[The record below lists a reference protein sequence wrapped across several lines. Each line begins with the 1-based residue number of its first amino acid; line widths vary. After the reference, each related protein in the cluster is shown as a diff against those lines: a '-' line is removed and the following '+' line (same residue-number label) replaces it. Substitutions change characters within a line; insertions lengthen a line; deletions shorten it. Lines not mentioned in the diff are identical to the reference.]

1 MKKHNVMTS
10 KTLIFAGLILAV
22 LLAAAGMRTSRTTLK
37 FAGKASSLTELD
49 QRARPF
55 FEEAEKNIPK
65 VVSNLTGTEAFL
77 NLCALAVTDKVTGS
91 DKLER
96 KIAFVIEGPIL
107 APCRKGAAVYGC
119 NINPALARGFLSSLH
134 RDSMTSALYASGGLA
149 LEAAFLKTTLKSV
162 QCVIGPIVGKIAT
175 KFGTGAALAAADG
188 PFPFGDAVGVAL
200 AVGGTAW
207 SVHDLLA
214 LRRDLPS
221 SISAALK
228 QAIQEYWMQCRLE
241 AAK

>member
-1 MKKHNVMTS
+1 MKNAISTV
-10 KTLIFAGLILAV
+10 LVLAGLTTAV
-22 LLAAAGMRTSRTTLK
+22 LLAAAGMRTNRTTFKL
-37 FAGKASSLTELD
+37 AGKAASLTTMDE
-49 QRARPF
+49 RARPC
-55 FEEAEKNIPK
+55 FEAAEKNISQ
-65 VVSNLTGTEAFL
+65 VVAELSGTETFL
-77 NLCALAVTDKVTGS
+77 NLCSLAVADKVTGS

-96 KIAFVIEGPIL
+96 KIASVIEDPIL
-107 APCRKGAAVYGC
+107 VPCRKGAAVYGC
-119 NINPALARGFLSSLH
+119 DINPGLARGYLSSLQ
-134 RDSMTSALYASGGLA
+134 RDAMTSALYASGGLA
-149 LEAAFLKTTLKSV
+149 IEAAFLKTTLKSV

-214 LRRDLPS
+214 LRRDLPGA
-221 SISAALK
+221 ISAALRE
-228 QAIQEYWMQCRLE
+228 AIQEYWKQCRLE

>member
-1 MKKHNVMTS
+1 MKKQTVTR
-10 KTLIFAGLILAV
+10 KTLVFAGLILAI
-22 LLAAAGMRTSRTTLK
+22 LLAAAGMRTTRTTIK
-37 FAGKASSLTELD
+37 FAGKATSLTELD
-49 QRARPF
+49 QQARPF
-55 FEEAEKNIPK
+55 FEEAEKNIPQ
-65 VVSNLTGTEAFL
+65 VASNLTGTQAFL
-77 NLCALAVTDKVTGS
+77 NLCSLAVADKVTGS

-96 KIAFVIEGPIL
+96 KIASVIEGPIL
-107 APCRKGAAVYGC
+107 TPCRKGAAVYGC
-119 NINPALARGFLSSLH
+119 KINPALARGYLSDLH
-134 RDSMTSALYASGGLA
+134 RESMTSALFASGGLA

-162 QCVIGPIVGKIAT
+162 QCVIGPIAGKIAA

-214 LRRDLPS
+214 LRRDLPDT
-221 SISAALK
+221 ISAALR
-228 QAIQEYWMQCRLE
+228 QAIQEYWKQCRLE

>member
-1 MKKHNVMTS
+1 MKKHNVTG
-10 KTLIFAGLILAV
+10 KTFVFAGLILAV
-22 LLAAAGMRTSRTTLK
+22 LLSAAGMRSSRTANNL
-37 FAGKASSLTELD
+37 AGKNSRLTELD

-65 VVSNLTGTEAFL
+65 VVTELTGTQAFL
-77 NLCALAVTDKVTGS
+77 NLCYLAITDKVTGS
-91 DKLER
+91 DKLDR
-96 KIAFVIEGPIL
+96 KLASVIDSPIL

-119 NINPALARGFLSSLH
+119 GINPGLANSDLSAIH
-134 RDSMTSALYASGGLA
+134 REAMTSALYASGGLA

-162 QCVIGPIVGKIAT
+162 QCVIGPIVGKIAA
-175 KFGTGAALAAADG
+175 KLGTGAALAAADG
-188 PFPFGDAVGVAL
+188 PLPIGDAIGVTL

-221 SISAALK
+221 TISAALK
-228 QAIQEYWMQCRLE
+228 QAIQEYWKSCRLE

>member
-1 MKKHNVMTS
+1 MKKQTVTS

-37 FAGKASSLTELD
+37 FAGKATSLTELD

-96 KIAFVIEGPIL
+96 KIASVIDGPIL

-119 NINPALARGFLSSLH
+119 SINPALARGYLSSLH

-162 QCVIGPIVGKIAT
+162 QCVIGPIAGKIAA

-188 PFPFGDAVGVAL
+188 PLPFGDAVGVVL
-200 AVGGTAW
+200 AVGGTVW
-207 SVHDLLA
+207 SVHDLLV
-214 LRRDLPS
+214 LRRDLPG
-221 SISAALK
+221 SISAALR
-228 QAIQEYWMQCRLE
+228 QAINEYKNQCRLE

>member
-10 KTLIFAGLILAV
+10 KTLVFAGLILAV
-22 LLAAAGMRTSRTTLK
+22 LLAAAGMRTSRTTLR
-37 FAGKASSLTELD
+37 FAGKATNLTELD

-55 FEEAEKNIPK
+55 FEEAGKNIPK
-65 VVSNLTGTEAFL
+65 VISNLTGTEAFL
-77 NLCALAVTDKVTGS
+77 NLCYLAVTDKITGS

-96 KIAFVIEGPIL
+96 KIASVIEGPIL
-107 APCRKGAAVYGC
+107 GPCRRGAAVYGC
-119 NINPALARGFLSSLH
+119 DINPALARGYLSSLH

-162 QCVIGPIVGKIAT
+162 QCVIGPIAGKIAA

-188 PFPFGDAVGVAL
+188 PLPFGDAVGVVL

-207 SVHDLLA
+207 SVHDLLV

-221 SISAALK
+221 SISAALR
-228 QAIQEYWMQCRLE
+228 QAIQEYWKQCRLE

>member
-1 MKKHNVMTS
+1 MKKHNVMTR
-10 KTLIFAGLILAV
+10 KTLVFAGLALAV
-22 LLAAAGMRTSRTTLK
+22 LLAAAGMRTNRTTIKL
-37 FAGKASSLTELD
+37 AGKAASLKTMDE
-49 QRARPF
+49 RARPC
-55 FEEAEKNIPK
+55 FETAEKNIPQ
-65 VVSNLTGTEAFL
+65 VVAELSGTEAFL

-96 KIAFVIEGPIL
+96 KIASVIEGPIL
-107 APCRKGAAVYGC
+107 GPCRRGAAVYGC
-119 NINPALARGFLSSLH
+119 EINPALARGYLSSLH

-162 QCVIGPIVGKIAT
+162 QCVIGPIAGKIAA

-188 PFPFGDAVGVAL
+188 PLPFGDAVGVVL

-221 SISAALK
+221 SISAALR
-228 QAIQEYWMQCRLE
+228 QAINEYKNQCRLE

>member
-1 MKKHNVMTS
+1 MKKQNVTS

-22 LLAAAGMRTSRTTLK
+22 LLAAAGMRTSRTTIK
-37 FAGKASSLTELD
+37 YAGKATSLPELD

-96 KIAFVIEGPIL
+96 KIASAIEGPIL
-107 APCRKGAAVYGC
+107 TPCRRAAAVYGC
-119 NINPALARGFLSSLH
+119 DINPNLARGYLSSLH

-162 QCVIGPIVGKIAT
+162 QCVIGPIAGKIAA

-214 LRRDLPS
+214 LRRDLPGA
-221 SISAALK
+221 ISAALR
-228 QAIQEYWMQCRLE
+228 QAIQEYWKQCRLE

>member
-22 LLAAAGMRTSRTTLK
+22 LLAAAGMRTSRTTIKL
-37 FAGKASSLTELD
+37 AGKASSLTELD

-96 KIAFVIEGPIL
+96 KIAFGIEGPIH

-188 PFPFGDAVGVAL
+188 PFPFGDAIGVTL

-214 LRRDLPS
+214 LRRDLPGA
-221 SISAALK
+221 ISAALRE
-228 QAIQEYWMQCRLE
+228 AIQEYRKHCRLE